1 VFCGGFHDS
10 QGEHTGSP
18 LQISENLTVRSI
30 WRTKMVKKDYNLDV
44 EERKIL
50 DSFNRGEWISKKE
63 NLEKYQEAAKQTF
76 KKTHSINFRMSE
88 KDFRSM
94 QMKAIKEGMS
104 YQTLLSS
111 VVHKYLTGQM
121 KMA

>member
-1 VFCGGFHDS
+1 
-10 QGEHTGSP
+10 
-18 LQISENLTVRSI
+18 
-30 WRTKMVKKDYNLDV
+30 MVKKDYNLDV

-50 DSFNRGEWISKKE
+50 DSFNRGEWISKEE
-63 NLEKYQEAAKQTF
+63 NLEKYKEAAKQTLQTF

-94 QMKAIKEGMS
+94 QMKAIEEGMS

-121 KMA
+121 KSA

>member
-1 VFCGGFHDS
+1 
-10 QGEHTGSP
+10 
-18 LQISENLTVRSI
+18 
-30 WRTKMVKKDYNLDV
+30 MVKKDYNLDV

-50 DSFNRGEWISKKE
+50 DSFNRGEWISKEE
-63 NLEKYQEAAKQTF
+63 NLEKYKEAAKQTF
-76 KKTHSINFRMSE
+76 KKTHSINFHMSE

-94 QMKAIKEGMS
+94 QMKAIEEGMS